1 MHISLKLRE
10 SVPIAYTRVLLVQ
23 ENTPQT
29 VQQHRATTATLVTA
43 SKDGITTMMIDSNNS
58 LNTATSGAKS
68 RAPATEKPATG
79 ANPDAGSSPQASD
92 VSLSNRAQQLSR
104 LEAQVSNSPDVDSDR
119 VAELQKAIADG
130 TFNIDPERIAD
141 KMLQQDDVFG

>member
-1 MHISLKLRE
+1 
-10 SVPIAYTRVLLVQ
+10 
-23 ENTPQT
+23 
-29 VQQHRATTATLVTA
+29 
-43 SKDGITTMMIDSNNS
+43 MIDSNNS

-68 RAPATEKPATG
+68 RAPAADKPASGT
-79 ANPDAGSSPQASD
+79 NPDTSSTQQASD

-130 TFNIDPERIAD
+130 SFNVDPERIAD
-141 KMLQQDDVFG
+141 KMLQQDDIFG